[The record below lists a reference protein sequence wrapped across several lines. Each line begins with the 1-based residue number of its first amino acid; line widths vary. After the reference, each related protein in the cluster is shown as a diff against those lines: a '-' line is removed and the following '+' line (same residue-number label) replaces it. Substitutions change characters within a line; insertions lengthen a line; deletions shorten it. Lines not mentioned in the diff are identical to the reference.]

1 MLIIGVVY
9 IIVDLVCLVFI
20 YDFEIIVIDLCGVF
34 FEKIQFLYFLDQIFL
49 VYLVEVLL
57 NFILDVYIY
66 VVVFLYDFKIDDNVL
81 YFFLLLEVVYIGV
94 LGSCKM
100 YVK

>member
-1 MLIIGVVY
+1 M
-9 IIVDLVCLVFI
+9 
-20 YDFEIIVIDLCGVF
+20 
-34 FEKIQFLYFLDQIFL
+34 
-49 VYLVEVLL
+49 
-57 NFILDVYIY
+57 DVYIY

-100 YVK
+100 YVKWVKCLEEVGFDEEVIVCIKVLIGLFIKVKKFKEIVMSIMVEIISV